1 MAIGTVL
8 AFAFSARRGLIS
20 QEDASRVAAH
30 FAAVDLPTRISDIP
44 GPPIAAETLMQ
55 HIAQDKKV
63 SRGQLTFILLNG
75 IGSAFVA
82 HDVPPGEV
90 AEFLAEQLAT

>member
-1 MAIGTVL
+1 
-8 AFAFSARRGLIS
+8 
-20 QEDASRVAAH
+20 
-30 FAAVDLPTRISDIP
+30 
-44 GPPIAAETLMQ
+44 MQ